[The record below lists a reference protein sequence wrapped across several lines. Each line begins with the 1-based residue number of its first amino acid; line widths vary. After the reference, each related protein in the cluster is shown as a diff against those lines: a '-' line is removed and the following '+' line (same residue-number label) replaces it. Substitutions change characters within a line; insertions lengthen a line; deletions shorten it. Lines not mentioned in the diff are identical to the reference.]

1 MLFNILAFEIKYWLK
16 SWMLWI
22 FFLVIGAL
30 FFLVATNE
38 HVTVGDAIGNT
49 NHNAPYLIQY
59 FYAIAGFFTA
69 LMTTAFVNSAAAR
82 DFSLN
87 THQIL
92 FSTPIKRFDFL
103 LGRFLG
109 AMFVSIIPML
119 AVSVAMLLA
128 KVAPWVDAERFGP
141 IIWKAH
147 LYAVL
152 VFAVPNT
159 FLFAALLFAIAVLV
173 RNEIASFVGALI
185 LLVGYG
191 VADGLLQNLD
201 RAEIGALLDPFG
213 IRAFSYATKYWTVAD
228 RNTLS
233 LGLSGMMLWNRLLWL
248 TLGVAVFVFAYYRF
262 SFAEKTTKAKTPANA
277 STAAPQPVRPLPQVT
292 FQPSTLQRYLSSVRI
307 HFLGVIKSTVFIVI
321 ALLSLANCVPVMIL
335 NANQFYGN
343 STFPVTYAMVEL
355 IQGSFYFFLIS
366 LITYYA
372 GVLVWKDRDTRMDE
386 IIDATPTPE
395 WVSYASRLTSLGGVV
410 LILLAIVS
418 LAAVV
423 VQTAYGYHRYQIAL
437 YVTAIFVRSGSY
449 FLFLAILAFA
459 IHVLAPNKYVG
470 YFFYIVF
477 LIMNWLIWRPLNIA
491 SNLIQFGARTRVIYS
506 DFFGDAP
513 FRLAYRW
520 QSVYW
525 ALFCALL
532 AIASVMLWPRGKTT
546 AWRARFANARLRF
559 TTGWTVFAVTCL
571 LAFGSIGAWVYY
583 NTKVLNTYLGPD
595 DNLRRQ
601 AGYEKEYKKFDKTEM
616 PRLRGLKYNIQIFPE
631 ARNLIMDA
639 DAVIQ
644 NPYDHPVD
652 EIHFTLNR
660 LYETSIQIPG
670 ATLAKDDTRLYYQ
683 IYHFSPPLPAGERR
697 TIHFTVKNSTRG
709 FENEVSDL
717 TVVQDGTFFNNAIGP
732 IIGYTTQNELTDPRE
747 RKKHGLGEQQLMLP
761 LERNCTANCM
771 ETYIGGRA
779 DWVDMETVIS
789 TSADQTAVAPGSLV
803 RQWQEN
809 GRNYFEY
816 KLDHPSL
823 GFAEFISA
831 KYEVAREEWNDI
843 KVEVYYL
850 KEHPWNVQRM
860 TKSIEKSLEYFTTNF
875 GPYYHKEARIIEFPR
890 VAQFAQAFPGTMPY
904 SESIGFIANLE
915 KPDDIDMVYYVV
927 AHEMAHQWWAHQVI
941 GANMQGGTLLSETMA
956 QYSALMVMEKEY
968 GRDIMRKFLRYEMDR
983 YLSSRGRE
991 RQKERPLL
999 TVEAQQGY
1007 IHYRKGSVVLY
1018 YLKEMIGEDAV
1029 NRALRRIVQKYAYA
1043 QPPYPTSW
1051 VLVDEFRQ
1059 ETPPDLQYL
1068 IKDLFEDITI
1078 FSNRTLEAAA
1088 EKRPDGRY
1096 DVILRIETHKYKAD
1110 PKGNETE
1117 VPLDDWIEVGA
1128 FAKPGK
1134 GKQYGATLYRQR
1146 IHLTSTK
1153 STQSFTVDQA
1163 PDRAG
1168 IDPFLLLVDRIPDD
1182 NVKKVEVVTTQASH
1196 ATLITR

>member
-1 MLFNILAFEIKYWLK
+1 MSSSPTFAAGTEALMFCKILAFEIKYWLK

-22 FFLVIGAL
+22 FFLVIGVL

-159 FLFAALLFAIAVLV
+159 FLFAAILFAIAVLV

-201 RAEIGALLDPFG
+201 RAEFGALLDPFG

-228 RNTLS
+228 RNSLS

-277 STAAPQPVRPLPQVT
+277 STVAPQPLRPLPQVT
-292 FQPSTLQRYLSSVRI
+292 FQPNTFQRYLSSIRI
-307 HFLGVIKSTVFIVI
+307 HFLGVINSTVFIVI

-395 WVSYASRLTSLGGVV
+395 WVSYASRLTSLAGVV

-437 YVTAIFVRSGSY
+437 YATAIFVRSGSY

-470 YFFYIVF
+470 YFVYIVF

-513 FRLAYRW
+513 FRLAYR
-520 QSVYW
+520 
-525 ALFCALL
+525 
-532 AIASVMLWPRGKTT
+532 
-546 AWRARFANARLRF
+546 
-559 TTGWTVFAVTCL
+559 
-571 LAFGSIGAWVYY
+571 
-583 NTKVLNTYLGPD
+583 
-595 DNLRRQ
+595 
-601 AGYEKEYKKFDKTEM
+601 
-616 PRLRGLKYNIQIFPE
+616 
-631 ARNLIMDA
+631 
-639 DAVIQ
+639 
-644 NPYDHPVD
+644 
-652 EIHFTLNR
+652 
-660 LYETSIQIPG
+660 
-670 ATLAKDDTRLYYQ
+670 
-683 IYHFSPPLPAGERR
+683 
-697 TIHFTVKNSTRG
+697 
-709 FENEVSDL
+709 
-717 TVVQDGTFFNNAIGP
+717 
-732 IIGYTTQNELTDPRE
+732 
-747 RKKHGLGEQQLMLP
+747 
-761 LERNCTANCM
+761 
-771 ETYIGGRA
+771 
-779 DWVDMETVIS
+779 
-789 TSADQTAVAPGSLV
+789 
-803 RQWQEN
+803 
-809 GRNYFEY
+809 
-816 KLDHPSL
+816 
-823 GFAEFISA
+823 
-831 KYEVAREEWNDI
+831 
-843 KVEVYYL
+843 
-850 KEHPWNVQRM
+850 
-860 TKSIEKSLEYFTTNF
+860 
-875 GPYYHKEARIIEFPR
+875 
-890 VAQFAQAFPGTMPY
+890 
-904 SESIGFIANLE
+904 
-915 KPDDIDMVYYVV
+915 
-927 AHEMAHQWWAHQVI
+927 
-941 GANMQGGTLLSETMA
+941 
-956 QYSALMVMEKEY
+956 
-968 GRDIMRKFLRYEMDR
+968 
-983 YLSSRGRE
+983 
-991 RQKERPLL
+991 
-999 TVEAQQGY
+999 
-1007 IHYRKGSVVLY
+1007 
-1018 YLKEMIGEDAV
+1018 
-1029 NRALRRIVQKYAYA
+1029 
-1043 QPPYPTSW
+1043 
-1051 VLVDEFRQ
+1051 
-1059 ETPPDLQYL
+1059 
-1068 IKDLFEDITI
+1068 
-1078 FSNRTLEAAA
+1078 
-1088 EKRPDGRY
+1088 
-1096 DVILRIETHKYKAD
+1096 
-1110 PKGNETE
+1110 
-1117 VPLDDWIEVGA
+1117 
-1128 FAKPGK
+1128 
-1134 GKQYGATLYRQR
+1134 
-1146 IHLTSTK
+1146 
-1153 STQSFTVDQA
+1153 
-1163 PDRAG
+1163 
-1168 IDPFLLLVDRIPDD
+1168 
-1182 NVKKVEVVTTQASH
+1182 
-1196 ATLITR
+1196 